1 MWNFK
6 KIQCLAMGGVLVQFI
21 SCLVVYNTSGTI
33 PLFFLIATLMAVALF
48 LAMYIA
54 VSHLRSD
61 NKKLQEYISEILKD
75 NFDAPYPKRTSQDE
89 ICGLVKQ
96 LIDELK
102 REKGVLL
109 GVIKGLPVPY
119 LLVDVDEKALFTNQE
134 CLDMLEID
142 GAPEAQYGNTLGEI
156 FYNDRTRETA
166 VGQSIKNGKVFK
178 NLEVTI
184 NGHKGGQCHVL
195 ANVYPLYNIDGSCVG
210 GLCLYLD
217 MTQLKKHEES
227 LMAQHKL
234 IASSAEKIS
243 VITER
248 LTASCS
254 EISSQVDESL
264 KLSVTQQNG
273 TTDVAAAMEQ
283 MNASVVD
290 VARSANEAS
299 ELAESTRGS
308 ATQGVEVV
316 QQSRKVITRVHEHAV
331 ELKSDMHELGGHAES
346 IGDIISVI
354 NDIADQTNLLA
365 LNAAIEA
372 ARAGEAGRGFAVVA
386 DEVRKLAEK
395 TMQATTEVSRT
406 VDAIQVSAEKSI
418 ASTDAA
424 SDAIDEN
431 TKLSADSAEVLDT
444 IVTMANTTADR
455 VRDIAA
461 AAGEQSAASDQ
472 ISSAATHINDLANEN
487 TAAMNESA
495 IAVNDVARLASE
507 LTVLVAELRDIR

>member
-1 MWNFK
+1 MWNSK
-6 KIQCLAMGGVLVQFI
+6 KIQCLAMSGLLIQLVSGI
-21 SCLVVYNTSGTI
+21 VMYNTSGTI
-33 PLFFLIATLMAVALF
+33 PLYFLISGLLVVAVF
-48 LAMYIA
+48 FTMYVA
-54 VSHLRSD
+54 GSYVEAD
-61 NKKLQEYISEILKD
+61 NEKLQKYISEILKD
-75 NFDAPYPKRTSQDE
+75 NFDAPHPQFSAQDATF
-89 ICGLVKQ
+89 GLVKM
-96 LIDELK
+96 LIEELK

-119 LLVDVDEKALFTNQE
+119 ILVDADEKALFTNQE

-142 GAPEAQYGNTLGEI
+142 GVPEAQHGSTLGEI

-195 ANVYPLYNIDGSCVG
+195 ANVYPLYNIDGICVG

-217 MTQLKKHEES
+217 MTQLKKHEED
-227 LMAQHKL
+227 LMGQHEL
-234 IASSAEKIS
+234 IAASAEKIA
-243 VITER
+243 VITDR

-264 KLSVTQQNG
+264 KLSVTQQHG

-283 MNASVVD
+283 MNASVMD
-290 VARSANEAS
+290 VAQSANDAS
-299 ELAESTRGS
+299 GLAESTRGS

-316 QQSRKVITRVHEHAV
+316 QQARAVITRVHEHAV

-372 ARAGEAGRGFAVVA
+372 ARAGDAGRGFAVVA

-395 TMQATTEVSRT
+395 TMQATTEVSRA
-406 VDAIQVSAEKSI
+406 VDAIQISAEKSI
-418 ASTDAA
+418 GSTESA

-431 TKLSADSAEVLDT
+431 TRLSADSAEVLDT
-444 IVTMANTTADR
+444 IVTMANATADR
-455 VRDIAA
+455 VREIAA
-461 AAGEQSAASDQ
+461 AAGEQSTASDQ
-472 ISSAATHINDLANEN
+472 ISAAATQINGLANEN
-487 TAAMNESA
+487 SAAMNESA
-495 IAVNDVARLASE
+495 TAVNDVARLASE
-507 LTVLVAELRDIR
+507 LTVLVAELRDIN

>member
-1 MWNFK
+1 MWNSK
-6 KIQCLAMGGVLVQFI
+6 KIQYLAMGGLFI
-21 SCLVVYNTSGTI
+21 Q
-33 PLFFLIATLMAVALF
+33 AVAGIAVCSISSLSQSYWLVSILLTAVVF
-48 LAMYIA
+48 LALYTAASYVEADARKLEKYIA
-54 VSHLRSD
+54 
-61 NKKLQEYISEILKD
+61 EILND
-75 NFDAPYPKRTSQDE
+75 NFDASPPLLNSESTTST
-89 ICGLVKQ
+89 LVKK
-96 LIDELK
+96 LIEELK
-102 REKGVLL
+102 HEKGALL

-119 LLVDVDEKALFTNQE
+119 LFVDTDERALFTNQE

-142 GAPEAQYGNTLGEI
+142 GAPESQIGNTLGEI
-156 FYNDRTRETA
+156 FYNDSTRETA

-195 ANVYPLYNIDGSCVG
+195 ANVYPLYNLDGGCVG
-210 GLCLYLD
+210 GVCLYLD
-217 MTQLKKHEES
+217 MTKLKQHEEE
-227 LMAQHKL
+227 LVAQHGL
-234 IASSAEKIS
+234 IAASAEKVS

-248 LTASCS
+248 LSASCA

-283 MNASVVD
+283 MNTSVVD
-290 VARSANEAS
+290 VARSANDAS
-299 ELAESTRGS
+299 DLAESTRSS
-308 ATQGVEVV
+308 ATKGVDVV
-316 QQSRKVITRVHEHAV
+316 QQARSVITKVHEHAT

-395 TMQATTEVSRT
+395 TMQATTEVGSA

-418 ASTDAA
+418 VSTDSV

-431 TKLSADSAEVLDT
+431 TRLSADSAKVLDT
-444 IVTMANTTADR
+444 IVSMANATADR
-455 VRDIAA
+455 VREIAA

-472 ISSAATHINDLANEN
+472 ISAAATHINELANDN
-487 TAAMNESA
+487 TTAMNESSL
-495 IAVNDVARLASE
+495 AVSEVARLASE
-507 LTVLVAELRDIR
+507 LAVLVAELRDIK